1 MTAPAAVDILLV
13 EDSPT
18 DVELTLRSLQR
29 ARLANPIFTVRDG
42 AEALDFL
49 FGTGAHAD
57 RAGAAPPK
65 VIFLDLKLPK
75 VSGLEV
81 LEQLKSDPRTRDIPV
96 VVLTSSEGAPDIKE
110 SYRLGA
116 NSYLVKPVDFEKFLE
131 AVAHAGLYWLIHNKP
146 PR

>member
-13 EDSPT
+13 EDSPA
-18 DVELTLRSLQR
+18 DVELTLRSLQHVK
-29 ARLANPIFTVRDG
+29 LANPIATVNDG
-42 AEALDFL
+42 AEALEFL
-49 FGTGAHAD
+49 LGTGAYAG

-81 LEQLKSDPRTRDIPV
+81 LERLKSDPRTREIPV
-96 VVLTSSEGAPDIKE
+96 VVLTSSAEEPDIKA

-116 NSYLVKPVDFEKFLE
+116 NSYLVKPVDFEKFVE
-131 AVAHAGLYWLIHNKP
+131 SVSHAGLYWLLLNKP

>member
-13 EDSPT
+13 EDSPA
-18 DVELTLRSLQR
+18 DKELTLRSLQH
-29 ARLANPIFTVRDG
+29 AHLANPIAIVSDG
-42 AEALDFL
+42 AEALEFL
-49 FGTGAHAD
+49 LGTGAYAG

-65 VIFLDLKLPK
+65 VIFLDLKLTK

-81 LEQLKSDPRTRDIPV
+81 LERLKADPRTREIPV
-96 VVLTSSEGAPDIKE
+96 VVLTASEDEPDIKAA
-110 SYRLGA
+110 YRLGA

-131 AVAHAGLYWLIHNKP
+131 AVSHAGLYWLLLNKP